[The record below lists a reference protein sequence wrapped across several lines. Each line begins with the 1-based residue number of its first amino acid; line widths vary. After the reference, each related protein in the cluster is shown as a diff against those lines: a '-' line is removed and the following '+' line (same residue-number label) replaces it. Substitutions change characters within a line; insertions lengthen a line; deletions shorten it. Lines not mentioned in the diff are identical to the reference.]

1 MCDADL
7 DQLAGAVQADFLCQL
22 RCAEHL
28 WSEVVDV
35 GDGLGTK
42 SLNGREELWDL
53 VYSLENNNI
62 CAVTFILRDA
72 ERQTELKNNGHADNK
87 LSRVNLTAS

>member
-42 SLNGREELWDL
+42 SLNDREEL
-53 VYSLENNNI
+53 
-62 CAVTFILRDA
+62 
-72 ERQTELKNNGHADNK
+72 
-87 LSRVNLTAS
+87 

>member
-7 DQLAGAVQADFLCQL
+7 DQLAGAVQVDFLCQL

-42 SLNGREELWDL
+42 SLNGREELWEL
-53 VYSLENNNI
+53 VSLWRNNNI
-62 CAVTFILRDA
+62 CAVMLTLRDA
-72 ERQTELKNNGHADNK
+72 ERQTEQKNNGHADNK
-87 LSRVNLTAS
+87 FSRVNSAAF

>member
-53 VYSLENNNI
+53 VYSLRNNNMCSDVDI
-62 CAVTFILRDA
+62 EGCWETNRTK
-72 ERQTELKNNGHADNK
+72 EQWTCWQQT
-87 LSRVNLTAS
+87 